1 MPAFGGKA
9 DMPFCTAN
17 VRLWTQSGHHLALDN
32 ARSLRASEAALFSAW
47 LDGKRSEPS
56 VN

>member
-1 MPAFGGKA
+1 M
-9 DMPFCTAN
+9 
-17 VRLWTQSGHHLALDN
+17 TQSGHHLALDN
-32 ARSLRASEAALFSAW
+32 ARYLRASEAALFSAW